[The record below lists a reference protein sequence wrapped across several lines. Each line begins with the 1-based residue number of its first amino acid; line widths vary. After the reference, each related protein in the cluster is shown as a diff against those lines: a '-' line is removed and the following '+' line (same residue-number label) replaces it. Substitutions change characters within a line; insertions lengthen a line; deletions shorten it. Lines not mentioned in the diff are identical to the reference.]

1 MKILVTG
8 ISGRIGANLAASL
21 VAMGHSVRGLVWH
34 RDPAVCKL
42 EDLEI
47 ELVTGS
53 LTERDDVDAAVD
65 GVDAI
70 YHLGAAF
77 QAGGPFSEQEY
88 FEINVGGTFN
98 MLEAARSQVN
108 PPHILFASTDA
119 IYEKYV
125 PGGLDAPIT
134 EEAPRVPRGAYA
146 MSKSVGEELCNSY
159 WHTHALPVTIL
170 RFANVQAADEI
181 LSFPQFYLSKMYEAA
196 PELAKLWTGEE
207 RLLLLMDSN
216 GRLYKKHVADVRDI
230 VHGCVRALGKE
241 RSFGETF
248 QLAGPKPFTWD
259 EAVYR
264 LSETLQIPAVE
275 VRIAGTP
282 TFYEFDLRKA
292 QRYLGFQPQFDI
304 VRMIVDGLSFQ
315 RGEDIGVRR

>member
-8 ISGRIGANLAASL
+8 VSGRIGANLAASL

-34 RDPAVCKL
+34 RDPAVSKL

-53 LTERDDVDAAVD
+53 LTARGDVDAVVD

-146 MSKSVGEELCNSY
+146 MSKSVAEELCNGY

-230 VHGCVRALGKE
+230 VHGCVCALGKE

-275 VRIAGTP
+275 ARIAGTP
-282 TFYEFDLRKA
+282 TFYEFDLSKA

-315 RGEDIGVRR
+315 RSEDIGVRR